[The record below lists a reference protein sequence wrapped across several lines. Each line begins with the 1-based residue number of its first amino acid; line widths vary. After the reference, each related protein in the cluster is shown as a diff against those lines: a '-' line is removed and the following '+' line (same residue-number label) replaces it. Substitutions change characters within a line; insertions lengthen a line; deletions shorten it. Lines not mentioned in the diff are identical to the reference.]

1 MTESIY
7 LLLPDEAGAQTLS
20 RGLYRLSRPL
30 ELSEA
35 EGDGTLYAL
44 GWLVHSDGR
53 AALEAADADGRAEA
67 SAELPD
73 NLTPYPRHPEVAA
86 QLNDPESESSTL
98 FAQLMG
104 GLVASPEDGAAMQAY
119 VIANDQIDLFGLLAH
134 LDPAL
139 VKTRADLSADGWH
152 S

>member
-53 AALEAADADGRAEA
+53 AAL
-67 SAELPD
+67 ELPD